1 MTNNEI
7 ISVVIPVYNRE
18 QLIGK
23 TIKSILEQTY
33 NNFEILIIDDNSTD
47 GTKEAITKIN
57 DSRIR
62 YFKQEY
68 NQGPSAARNRGIN
81 VSKGNYI
88 AFLDSDDLWDTNKLS
103 DQFKIFDQYKDEYD
117 VVFSGFRILDLKT
130 GLKIK
135 ESIISES
142 ICDNFKNGKF
152 FLTPSPCTL
161 LIRKRALLDVGGF
174 DERLKANEDTEL
186 AIKLCKKGYK
196 FYNQKYS
203 LVTVFRNHDSLMSNK
218 KNYIDARKIIIEKH
232 QEYLSK
238 TINFNLCKQVAN
250 YVILNNELD
259 LAKVYL
265 LKAIKINPVS
275 ISTIV
280 LYIILIISPNLIRFL
295 YSTKYK
301 EIPNTS
307 GINIT

>member
-1 MTNNEI
+1 MSNNEI

-18 QLIGK
+18 RLIGK

-142 ICDNFKNGKF
+142 ICDNFKNGKYF
-152 FLTPSPCTL
+152 FNSF
-161 LIRKRALLDVGGF
+161 A
-174 DERLKANEDTEL
+174 
-186 AIKLCKKGYK
+186 
-196 FYNQKYS
+196 
-203 LVTVFRNHDSLMSNK
+203 
-218 KNYIDARKIIIEKH
+218 
-232 QEYLSK
+232 
-238 TINFNLCKQVAN
+238 
-250 YVILNNELD
+250 
-259 LAKVYL
+259 
-265 LKAIKINPVS
+265 
-275 ISTIV
+275 
-280 LYIILIISPNLIRFL
+280 LYIINKKTRIIRCWRI
-295 YSTKYK
+295 
-301 EIPNTS
+301 
-307 GINIT
+307 